1 MRLMSG
7 KPLISYAIQ
16 NALASDHIDAVVVSS
31 DSEEVLSY
39 AGRFEGVVALDRQS
53 SLAEDAVTLDP
64 VIYDALCRAEQELGV
79 RFDVVVTLQPT
90 SPLLS
95 VETLDAALRSFV
107 DSEIDSLISVVNA
120 PHLSWKRE
128 SDRIVPEYAARL
140 NRQQLP
146 PRYLETGAFLITRRE
161 CVTQASRIGD
171 AVSVFEVPEAEAVDI
186 DTVRDWAMCESALS
200 RKRVAFRVDGYREL
214 GLGHI
219 YRALTLAYAMTE
231 HDVVFVCD
239 RRFRE
244 GIEKLRSANMRIAE
258 VEGDAGVIEWL
269 RENAVDVLVNDTL
282 DTDAGFVQEAKRLV
296 DRVVTFEDL
305 GEGSRFADAV
315 VNAIYEKAP
324 AQDNAYVGKSY
335 VALRDEFQTAV
346 PKPFSERVERVLVM
360 FGGTDPL
367 DLSSR
372 LHKIARSYNADG
384 IKIWF
389 DFILGPGYS
398 GKGVEAC
405 PECGICV
412 VRDAIR
418 VTDYMAKA
426 DLAFSSQ
433 GRTTFELASMGVPTV
448 VLAQNEREQLHSF
461 AQMDNGF
468 INLGL
473 GSEVTDG
480 DIAATLDWIV
490 NAPSVRR
497 EMNRLMLANDLKA
510 GIERVKKIVLGEV
523 L

>member
-16 NALASDHIDAVVVSS
+16 NALACDRIDAVVVSS

-39 AGRFEGVVALDRQS
+39 AGRFEGVMALDRQS

-64 VIYDALCRAEQELGV
+64 VIYDALCRAEQELET

-95 VETLDAALRSFV
+95 VETLGAALRSFA

-120 PHLSWKRE
+120 PHLSWKPDGERV
-128 SDRIVPEYAARL
+128 VPEYAVRL

-146 PRYLETGAFLITRRE
+146 PRYLETGAFLISRRE
-161 CVTQASRIGD
+161 CVTQTSRIGD
-171 AVSVFEVPEAEAVDI
+171 AVSVFEIPEAEAADI
-186 DTVRDWAMCESALS
+186 DTVQDWVMCESALS
-200 RKRVAFRVDGYREL
+200 RKRVVFRVDGHREL

-231 HDVVFVCD
+231 HDVMFICD

-258 VEGDAGVIEWL
+258 VEGDDGVIAWL
-269 RENAVDVLVNDTL
+269 RENVVDVLVNDTL
-282 DTDAGFVQEAKRLV
+282 DTDSGFIQEAKRLA

-324 AQDNAYVGKSY
+324 VRENAYVGKSY

-346 PKPFSERVERVLVM
+346 PKLFSDRVERVLVM

-372 LHKIARSYNADG
+372 LYQVARAYNADG
-384 IKIWF
+384 VRVWF

-398 GKGVEAC
+398 GDGIETST
-405 PECGICV
+405 ECGICV
-412 VRDAIR
+412 TRDAMR

-473 GSEVTDG
+473 GSEVTDE

-510 GIERVKKIVLGEV
+510 GVERVKEIILGEV

>member
-39 AGRFEGVVALDRQS
+39 AGHFEGVVALDRQS

-95 VETLDAALRSFV
+95 VKTLDAALCSFA

-171 AVSVFEVPEAEAVDI
+171 AVSVFEVPEVEAVDI
-186 DTVRDWAMCESALS
+186 DTVQDWAMCESALS

-258 VEGDAGVIEWL
+258 VEGNAGVIEWL

-282 DTDAGFVQEAKRLV
+282 DTDANFVQEAKRFV

-324 AQDNAYVGKSY
+324 ARDNAYVGKSY

-346 PKPFSERVERVLVM
+346 PKPFSEHVERVLIM

-372 LHKIARSYNADG
+372 LHKIARSYNAGG

-398 GKGVEAC
+398 GKGVETC

-480 DIAATLDWIV
+480 DIAATLGWIV

-510 GIERVKKIVLGEV
+510 GIGRVKKIVLGEV